1 LKREDCVVELGGY
14 IVDAGEYTIS
24 LTDNGA
30 SSVILI
36 DNYTG
41 ESVDLSIENYT
52 FTTEK
57 GSLDGRFMLAIAY
70 VEKDVT
76 TQVGND
82 LAGDLVVS
90 NNGGLTMVGGLSVG
104 DEVWIYDTVG
114 RCVDQF
120 VADSEQVEL
129 NIAAGIYMLKTSM
142 ESVKFI
148 VW

>member
-1 LKREDCVVELGGY
+1 
-14 IVDAGEYTIS
+14 
-24 LTDNGA
+24 
-30 SSVILI
+30 
-36 DNYTG
+36 
-41 ESVDLSIENYT
+41 
-52 FTTEK
+52 
-57 GSLDGRFMLAIAY
+57 MLAIAY

-129 NIAAGIYMLKTSM
+129 NIAAGIYVLKTSM